1 MIKIALLGSTGS
13 VGSQTLDVIRNY
25 RDLIKPV
32 ILGASKPSEKL
43 KSQVLEFCPEYV
55 YIKNFDEEIFYGSKV
70 ITESNIEDI
79 VSLDVDIYINAVS
92 GIDGIKP
99 TYLILNA
106 GKKLATA
113 NKESIVCLG
122 EMLKD
127 KIKTVLPID
136 SEHSAIYQ
144 ILKKEDRCVNKIIL
158 TASGGPFLHKPLEE
172 FQNITVK
179 EALNHPRWSM
189 GKKITVDS
197 ATLMNKGFEVLEAH
211 YLFGYDYEKID
222 VIIHPESII
231 HGMVEFCDGT
241 VISNM
246 SCPDMRIPISYAI
259 FGERKFLNIKPLKLY
274 EIGSLTFYK
283 PDYEKFPLL
292 KLAVECGKLG
302 GSCPIVLTVA
312 DEVAV
317 NLFLEGKIQF
327 TDIHRVITQS
337 VEQIN
342 IPIPSNIDE
351 LLSIIDFIKS
361 QIRVID

>member
-1 MIKIALLGSTGS
+1 
-13 VGSQTLDVIRNY
+13 
-25 RDLIKPV
+25 RDYVKPV

-43 KSQVLEFCPEYV
+43 KNQVLEFHPEYV
-55 YIKNFDEEIFYGSKV
+55 YIHSFNEDRFYGSKV
-70 ITESNIEDI
+70 INESNIEDI
-79 VSLDVDIYINAVS
+79 LNLDVDLYINAIS

-106 GKKLATA
+106 DKKLATA
-113 NKESIVCLG
+113 NKESIICLG

-127 KIKTVLPID
+127 RIKKVTPMD
-136 SEHSAIYQ
+136 SEHSAIHQ
-144 ILKKEDRCVNKIIL
+144 ILRLENKCIDKIIL

-172 FQNITVK
+172 FRNITVDD
-179 EALNHPRWSM
+179 ALNHPKWSM

-211 YLFGYDYEKID
+211 YLFGYDYDKID
-222 VIIHPESII
+222 VIIHPESIV

-292 KLAVECGKLG
+292 KLAVDCGKLA
-302 GSCPIVLTVA
+302 GSYPMVLTVA
-312 DEVAV
+312 DEIAV
-317 NLFLEGKIQF
+317 NLFLEGKIKF
-327 TDIHRVITQS
+327 TDIHKVITQS
-337 VEQIN
+337 IEKIKL
-342 IPIPSNIDE
+342 PLPSSIDE
-351 LLSIIDFIKS
+351 LLSFIDLIKVS
-361 QIRVID
+361 VYNFKY